1 MRAQIAAVAA
11 AAAVAIVLAAVAL
24 DGRSAVEELG
34 RGRDGDLVF
43 QGDSLRLKRQQM
55 VSELKRLR
63 GFEGGIKTQ
72 MAALDRE
79 EHALKN
85 AWQTT
90 TAETQSEARRAH
102 AKQEQRQALSSSA
115 FPAAFAGAQAGL
127 SVCEPWPS
135 CCPSGNT
142 DNCFGVVSGGVL
154 GAHACSPYPM
164 CCGADTHNCFDE
176 ASMSVTPDD
185 SAAAPSQLDIQ
196 QLAAVCE
203 GEEQLK
209 QCLVQT
215 QRCMTPDSEGRAAE
229 TCTCF
234 TSSLYCSYPQT
245 PDHCSPCPMACQQ
258 HIYDWFKQ
266 TQTEIDGGGMHCPL
280 FEKPV
285 ADEDISALDDGSF
298 RPYAWFSD
306 KELAG
311 PPARVWPGAKT
322 SVQTPPIHIKWPE
335 LDHYQYKYVPRP
347 YWRSWYSYTPRPLS
361 KPAPSYQ
368 PYQPYRRPHADRPKV
383 WSYFP
388 ACAAVRTLGLRACMR
403 IIRWF
408 QGRV

>member
-1 MRAQIAAVAA
+1 MRGPQAWAA
-11 AAAVAIVLAAVAL
+11 ASGFVALVLAAATLHGGARTAL
-24 DGRSAVEELG
+24 LG
-34 RGRDGDLVF
+34 LRGRAPGDMMF
-43 QGDSLRLKRQQM
+43 ENDSLRLRREQM

-63 GFEGGIKTQ
+63 GVEGGMQQQ
-72 MAALDRE
+72 MAQLENE
-79 EHALKN
+79 ERALKH

-90 TAETQSEARRAH
+90 TVDTARQARRAH
-102 AKQEQRQALSSSA
+102 AKREGREVLSSSV
-115 FPAAFAGAQAGL
+115 FPAAFAGGRAGL

-135 CCPSGNT
+135 CCPSGNV

-164 CCGADTHNCFDE
+164 CCGGDTHNCFDE

-215 QRCMTPDSEGRAAE
+215 QRCMTPDSEGRAAG

-234 TSSLYCSYPQT
+234 SSSLYCSYPQT
-245 PDHCSPCPMACQQ
+245 PEHCSPCPMACQQ
-258 HIYDWFKQ
+258 HIYDWFKE
-266 TQTEIDGGGMHCPL
+266 TQTEMDGSAMQCPL
-280 FEKPV
+280 FEKPTP
-285 ADEDISALDDGSF
+285 DEDISALDDGSF
-298 RPYAWFSD
+298 RPFAWFSN

-311 PPARVWPGAKT
+311 PPPKVIPGAK
-322 SVQTPPIHIKWPE
+322 SPVETPPIHVKWPE
-335 LDHYQYKYVPRP
+335 IEDYHFKYLSPPHYYH
-347 YWRSWYSYTPRPLS
+347 WYTPRPLS

-368 PYQPYRRPHADRPKV
+368 PHHRPHADRPKV
-383 WSYFP
+383 LLCMTTGNCTL
-388 ACAAVRTLGLRACMR
+388 ACGAKDSAPSANCLCGHV
-403 IIRWF
+403 
-408 QGRV
+408 